1 MTEVQIA
8 TILFAAPFLL
18 LSIMWAIGLALL
30 EYQERAKL
38 RALRKIVR
46 EGK

>member
-1 MTEVQIA
+1 MSEVQIV
-8 TILFAAPFLL
+8 TLLFAAPFLL
-18 LSIMWAIGLALL
+18 LSLMWAIGLAAF

-46 EGK
+46 DGK